1 MMLITPVTKSKQE
14 KADSKNFDIF
24 LLDSRG
30 MQCSLNCKDTEIQSL
45 RSRFNPLPTLYTV
58 LAPTNREMI
67 TINRNAHTTP
77 PRKRDVVA
85 ETVTLPF
92 RRAYI
97 SQPDCVRYYYVL

>member
-1 MMLITPVTKSKQE
+1 MTPVTKSKQE
-14 KADSKNFDIF
+14 KADSKYFDI
-24 LLDSRG
+24 LRDCRG
-30 MQCSLNCKDTEIQSL
+30 MQCSLNCQQDTEIQWLILFPFQSTPYL
-45 RSRFNPLPTLYTV
+45 IYTV
-58 LAPTNREMI
+58 LALTNREMI

-97 SQPDCVRYYYVL
+97 SQPDCVMYYYVL